1 MRIVRLAIVAVAAT
15 TFLTACGLGANTA
28 LCAEATKALLDYT
41 SQVTT
46 AGTDIAAINKAN
58 TDLSGKLT
66 DISAKADGDLKKT
79 LDSMASTWADL
90 KIDASDPNSIT
101 EFTSKS
107 ANFDSELRAAC
118 S

>member
-41 SQVTT
+41 SQVTG
-46 AGTDIAAINKAN
+46 AGTDIEAINKAN
-58 TDLSGKLT
+58 TDLAGKLN

-79 LDSMASTWADL
+79 LDSMASTWASL
-90 KIDASDPNSIT
+90 KIDPANPNSIT
-101 EFTSKS
+101 EFTTKS
-107 ANFDSELRAAC
+107 ANFDSELRTAC